1 MRVVESAYP
10 RELEK
15 EERVGYFVR
24 KLLAFELMPIKENEI
39 EGEMQA
45 YDPFKP
51 AIDTP
56 EGHMR
61 AFLQ

>member
-1 MRVVESAYP
+1 MKVVESAYP

-15 EERVGYFVR
+15 EERVGALVR
-24 KLLAFELMPIKENEI
+24 KLLTFELMPIKENEI

-45 YDPFKP
+45 FDPFKP
-51 AIDTP
+51 TIDTTKR
-56 EGHMR
+56 HMR